1 MNHDVSRKIT
11 QIEKWKQSHEQIV
24 FTNGC
29 FDLVHVGHI
38 QYLQEAKSLGSKLVV
53 GINGDESVAK
63 LKGPG
68 RPINDLT
75 SRIKMLESFRFIDL
89 VIPFYEDTPI
99 NLIEAIKP
107 KVLVKGGDYRIENI
121 VGSKFVIQN
130 GGTVKSLKFVKGFS
144 TTELIKRIKKI
155 N

>member
-1 MNHDVSRKIT
+1 MNRDVSQKIT
-11 QIEKWKQSHEQIV
+11 QIEKWKQSHEIIV

-38 QYLQEAKSLGSKLVV
+38 QYLQKAKSLGSKLVV

-89 VIPFYEDTPI
+89 VMPFYEDTPI